1 MVFDAFYLTLGF
13 EKGDFWNQ
21 NILYIFYCLHY

>member
-13 EKGDFWNQ
+13 GKGDFWNQ
-21 NILYIFYCLHY
+21 KILYIFYCLHY